1 MPSIGYV
8 IASAI
13 AGALLNIVASLAGRV
28 LVGLGIAVAS
38 YAGLDTGL
46 AFLRDSA
53 FQNLDSLPANV
64 LGLLGVLKV
73 GTCISIVA
81 SAYVVRLTLSG
92 LTSGTVKH
100 WIKK

>member
-1 MPSIGYV
+1 MPSLAAV

-38 YAGLDTGL
+38 YAGLDVGL
-46 AFLRDSA
+46 TFLRDAA
-53 FQNLDSLPANV
+53 FQNLDTLPANI

-73 GTCISIVA
+73 GVCISIVA

-92 LTSGTVKH
+92 LASGTVKR